1 MSKRIKLNNH
11 RVTVTC
17 NQKIQ
22 MNVEPEEVSTYQIV
36 PLCGILTSSSIHR
49 AMSIVWDKY
58 RICSAEI
65 RIVLIQSDPLTSNT
79 DSSYVK
85 IFTAYDLTTTAPNI
99 SYTSIKT
106 YPSYKETILSDYP
119 NNKAPVH
126 STTIAPKKKWI
137 STKATTYEN
146 DFIVGLYNT
155 IAVVSFDDI
164 DIPSLQQF
172 SIEIKYDVEYCG
184 TRHDN
189 SYIKTIIPAEATN
202 DVIESKPGFI
212 PFRRCGVGL
221 ASAIVPA
228 PPRFVNVFE
237 SELTTSNYTNT
248 SVTIPGLP
256 DPDEFVNFGFVITK
270 RTGSL
275 NASYFIST
283 TFMTAAE
290 YIIPA
295 KSWWG
300 VRTVPREP
308 GTALTLYKGLVPN
321 LGGPP
326 MMKVGEVVGTW
337 PNKFWNENVGA
348 FYTGGTVSNFFDT
361 EYFPKMV

>member
-1 MSKRIKLNNH
+1 MSKRIKLNSH

-17 NQKIQ
+17 NQKVR
-22 MNVEPEEVSTYQIV
+22 MNVGPEEVSTYQIV
-36 PLCGILTSSSIHR
+36 PLCGILTSSPVHR

-58 RICSAEI
+58 QICSAEI
-65 RIVLIQSDPLTSNT
+65 RIILIEMDPLTIKDAT
-79 DSSYVK
+79 YVK

-99 SYTSIKT
+99 SYTAIKT
-106 YPSYKETILSDYP
+106 YPSYKETIISSSP

-137 STKATTYEN
+137 STKTTTYEN

-155 IAVVSFDDI
+155 TAVVSFDDI
-164 DIPSLQQF
+164 DIQSLQTF
-172 SIEIKYDVEYCG
+172 SVEIKYDVEYRG

-189 SYIKTIIPAEATN
+189 SYIKTIVPAETTN

-221 ASAIVPA
+221 ASAIAPA

-237 SELTTSNYTNT
+237 NELTTSNYTNT

-256 DPDEFVNFGFVITK
+256 NPDEFVNFGFVITK

-275 NASYFIST
+275 NASYFAIV
-283 TFMTAAE
+283 TFITAAE
-290 YIIPA
+290 YIIPE

-300 VRTVPREP
+300 IRKVVREP
-308 GTALTLYKGLVPN
+308 GTTLTVYNGLVPH
-321 LGGPP
+321 LVGPP

-337 PNKFWNENVGA
+337 PNKLWNENVGA
-348 FYTGGTVSNFFDT
+348 LYSVGTVTRFFDT